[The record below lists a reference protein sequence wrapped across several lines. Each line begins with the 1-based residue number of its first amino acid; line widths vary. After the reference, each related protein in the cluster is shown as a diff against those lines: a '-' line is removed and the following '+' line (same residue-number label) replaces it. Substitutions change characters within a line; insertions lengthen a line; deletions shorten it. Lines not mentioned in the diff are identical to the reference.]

1 MDFKSNNDTMG
12 KKTKRSDGYLVDDF
26 VVTNSAEESTD
37 EGSMSESDAD
47 PGDKSKAGAFLFL
60 TANTV

>member
-1 MDFKSNNDTMG
+1 MG